1 MFRLRLLRIMLI
13 EGRRWVPGAELQAD
27 AVAAAEMICA
37 GSACLVHD
45 ADMPRLIAALPAQGL
60 QRQAARAA

>member
-1 MFRLRLLRIMLI
+1 MFRLRLLRSMLI
-13 EGRRWVPGAELQAD
+13 EGRRWVPGAELEAD
-27 AVAAAEMICA
+27 AVAAAEMIRA

-45 ADMPRLIAALPAQGL
+45 ADLPRLIAALPAHAV